1 MSIEETIRKLIKEE
15 FEAQTSHVTSRID
28 ALERELKEKFDLV
41 LILRKNTLD
50 QLQLEYRNL
59 KNVSQKTQNS
69 KNENAEV

>member
-1 MSIEETIRKLIKEE
+1 MSIEETIRKLIQEE
-15 FEAQTSHVTSRID
+15 FEAQTSNVTSRID

-59 KNVSQKTQNS
+59 KNVSQKTPNS